1 MIFKDW
7 DLGFENNFLL
17 SSLLYAF
24 VLSFRMQMNFGE
36 DGMEFSDPS
45 EIDIMHNIDVSKFME
60 EFMQGSGRNP
70 MWRKNKREDIYH
82 PLRLLVYWL
91 DCETFLK
98 KQKIKYQILNQT
110 GVICVHNRDYC
121 QGIPVDFWNSGNFWP
136 NW

>member
-45 EIDIMHNIDVSKFME
+45 DIDIMHNIDVSKFME
-60 EFMQGSGRNP
+60 EFMQGSGGNP
-70 MWRKNKREDIYH
+70 MWRKINEKTFII
-82 PLRLLVYWL
+82 PL
-91 DCETFLK
+91 DFLYIDLTVK
-98 KQKIKYQILNQT
+98 
-110 GVICVHNRDYC
+110 
-121 QGIPVDFWNSGNFWP
+121 PF
-136 NW
+136 

>member
-45 EIDIMHNIDVSKFME
+45 DIDIMHNIDVSKFME
-60 EFMQGSGRNP
+60 EFMQGSGGNP
-70 MWRKNKREDIYH
+70 MWKINEEDIYH

-110 GVICVHNRDYC
+110 GVICVHSRDYC
-121 QGIPVDFWNSGNFWP
+121 QGIPVDFWNM
-136 NW
+136 

>member
-45 EIDIMHNIDVSKFME
+45 DIDIMHNIDVSKFME
-60 EFMQGSGRNP
+60 EFMQGSGGNP

-91 DCETFLK
+91 WNLFK
-98 KQKIKYQILNQT
+98 KAENK
-110 GVICVHNRDYC
+110 VS
-121 QGIPVDFWNSGNFWP
+121 NSKSDWGDLCP
-136 NW
+136 